1 MAEADA
7 GKDVLQAGLAGCKP
21 EELQEMAKR
30 LSRSV
35 DSMKQMM
42 VDLETEQQEL
52 RAEKEELNNT
62 IDLMMGEL
70 RKLNIGSDNT
80 VEPMLNEGPLGFVNR
95 AWERMKPRDN
105 TYMVGDN
112 IGEIRKPEP
121 GEEDTSP
128 IGRHVQKKAKEV
140 GQQLQGAL
148 GPLWSRAEGFLSAAQ
163 EELAGQVAAQ
173 REKAQASQR
182 ERASSGV
189 SSGSGGYKAGFAGL
203 APGFDAILAKG
214 QELIARRGRTATG
227 SSDGGGAS
235 ASDAAPQPLPKDT
248 TPGAVVEMP
257 SPGQEKKAE
266 QKKDIANGQTEAD
279 GKEPEAPAAP
289 EEQISSTVLIEASIT
304 LEDGSVQT
312 LQVRAADRC
321 KEVAKKFVQEHSLKA
336 WFEAPLTTWLKKVES
351 DAAKFPVMVEGD
363 LLEIRKT
370 HSKSK

>member
-1 MAEADA
+1 MAEDDA
-7 GKDVLQAGLAGCKP
+7 GKDVLQAELAGCKP

-35 DSMKQMM
+35 DSLKQMM

-52 RAEKEELNNT
+52 RAENKELNNT
-62 IDLMMGEL
+62 IDLMMSEL
-70 RKLNIGSDNT
+70 KKLNIGSDNT

-121 GEEDTSP
+121 GEEETSP

-148 GPLWSRAEGFLSAAQ
+148 GPLWSRAEGLLSAAQ

-182 ERASSGV
+182 RERA

-203 APGFDAILAKG
+203 APGFDALLAKG

-235 ASDAAPQPLPKDT
+235 ASEAAPQPLPKDT

-257 SPGQEKKAE
+257 SPGQEQKLE
-266 QKKDIANGQTEAD
+266 QKKDIANGQTEGH
-279 GKEPEAPAAP
+279 GKETEAAAAP

-321 KEVAKKFVQEHSLKA
+321 KEVAKRFCQEHSLKA

-351 DAAKFPVMVEGD
+351 DAAKFPVKVEGD
-363 LLEIRKT
+363 LQEIRKT
-370 HSKSK
+370 HTKSK